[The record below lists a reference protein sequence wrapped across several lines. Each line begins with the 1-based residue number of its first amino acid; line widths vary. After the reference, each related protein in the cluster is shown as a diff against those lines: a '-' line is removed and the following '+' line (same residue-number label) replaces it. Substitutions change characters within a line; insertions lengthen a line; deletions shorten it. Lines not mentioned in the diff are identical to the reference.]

1 MALMAARRSPAAAT
15 ATATPPA
22 AAPPRPT
29 TAPSTSALS
38 ALAALSSAPAAG
50 AAAGR
55 RGARADARRN
65 YDRLVAAATE
75 AFREQGAE
83 ASLDGIAQRAGV
95 GNATLYRHFPTR
107 EALIEAVARE
117 RFEQLAANEPDLT
130 TTEPAEALGT
140 WLREFVAYTKSFQ
153 VLPASVLASLRE
165 PTGPLHHS
173 CGVIQATATRLLTE
187 AQRTGAVRSDV
198 DATDVLIQATGIAWA
213 TDRGPADANR
223 LERLLTM
230 LMDGLRRR

>member
-1 MALMAARRSPAAAT
+1 MAARRSPAAGT

-22 AAPPRPT
+22 PAPPRQP
-29 TAPSTSALS
+29 TAPPP
-38 ALAALSSAPAAG
+38 AAAAPTATPAPALV
-50 AAAGR
+50 R

-65 YDRLVAAATE
+65 YERLVAAATE
-75 AFREQGAE
+75 AFHEHGAE

-107 EALIEAVARE
+107 EALIEAVVRE
-117 RFEQLAANEPDLT
+117 RFEQLAAHEPDPT
-130 TTEPAEALGT
+130 TDPAEALGT

-173 CGVIQATATRLLTE
+173 CGVIQTAATRLLTE
-187 AQRTGAVRSDV
+187 AQRTGAVRTDV
-198 DATDVLIQATGIAWA
+198 NATDLLIQATGIAWA

-223 LERLLTM
+223 LERLLTL